1 MINEETKTK
10 LQVMG
15 MEEFADGIESQ
26 QRAGTFDAI
35 PFEQRFDNLVDYVY
49 EAKYQKKVETLRR
62 RAKLRFP
69 SADVRDIYYEGRA
82 ITKELIAN
90 LSTCNYM
97 FSHIDISI
105 EGCCGSGKTWLGC
118 ALANAAIK
126 QGKRVLYIRFPE
138 LLEKYHEDKKTGK
151 TMMAIA
157 KKYVKYDLMVIDEYM
172 MYDLDKDDLF
182 FLLELTE
189 KRYDKTSTIYCSQY
203 NSDEWYGILGNS
215 VFSEAVLDRI
225 VHNLIKIN
233 LGNANFRD
241 TSTKH
246 S

>member
-1 MINEETKTK
+1 
-10 LQVMG
+10 
-15 MEEFADGIESQ
+15 
-26 QRAGTFDAI
+26 
-35 PFEQRFDNLVDYVY
+35 
-49 EAKYQKKVETLRR
+49 
-62 RAKLRFP
+62 
-69 SADVRDIYYEGRA
+69 
-82 ITKELIAN
+82 
-90 LSTCNYM
+90 M
-97 FSHIDISI
+97 FSHNDISI

-118 ALANAAIK
+118 ALANATIK

-138 LLEKYHEDKKTGK
+138 LLEKCHQDKKTGK
-151 TMMAIA
+151 TMMSIV

-172 MYDLDKDDLF
+172 MYDLEKDDLF

-203 NSDEWYGILGNS
+203 GSDEWYGILGNS

-241 TSTKH
+241 TSKKH
-246 S
+246 F